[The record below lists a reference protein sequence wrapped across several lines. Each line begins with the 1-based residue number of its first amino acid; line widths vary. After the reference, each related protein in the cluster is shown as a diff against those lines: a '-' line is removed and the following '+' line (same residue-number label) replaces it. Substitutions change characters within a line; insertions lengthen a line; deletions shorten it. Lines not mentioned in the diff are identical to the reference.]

1 MYYPEEVVE
10 EVREKNDIVD
20 VISGY
25 VKLQKKGANYFGLCP
40 FHNEKSPSFSVSPGK
55 QMYYCFGCGAGGNVI
70 TFLMEYENYTFPEA
84 LKFLADRAGVALPK
98 MEYQKEAREQADLK
112 ARLLEVN
119 KLAANY
125 FYHQLK
131 SPVGQ
136 VGYRYL
142 HDKRELKDPTILRFG
157 LGFANKTSDD
167 LYRFLKEKGYEDSFL
182 KETGLV
188 TIEERGGRDKFWNR
202 VMFPIMDIHNR
213 VIGFGGRVMGDG
225 EPKYL
230 NSPETKIFDKSRNLY
245 GLNYA
250 RTSREKYMLVCE
262 GYLDVISLHQ
272 AGFTNAVASLGTAFT
287 SQHASVLKRYTDQV
301 ILTYDSDGAGVKA
314 ALRAIPILREA
325 GISSKVLNMK
335 PYKDPDEFIKNLGSE
350 AFSERIRQAEN
361 SFMFEIRILRQDYS
375 MEDPEQK
382 TRFYQETARKL
393 LRFGEPLER
402 DNYIQAV
409 SSEYMIPY
417 QELKGMVNRMGMT
430 MGLKAGEAAPEG
442 RRNVRTSQMEE
453 TGENRPRAVA
463 EAGAG
468 GQRRTGKKPD
478 REDGIRQSQR
488 LLLTWLIENPELFD
502 KIQGVI
508 TADDFVEELYH
519 QVAVQVFEGHEKG
532 NLNPAAILNY
542 YINDEDQYRQV
553 AALFNASLGDSLG
566 NEEQKKAFAETVYKV
581 KKNSLDV
588 AGRNAGN
595 IEELQRIIREQ
606 ANLKKLHITLD

>member
-335 PYKDPDEFIKNLGSE
+335 PYKDPDEFIKNLGPE

-442 RRNVRTSQMEE
+442 RRYVRTSQMEE